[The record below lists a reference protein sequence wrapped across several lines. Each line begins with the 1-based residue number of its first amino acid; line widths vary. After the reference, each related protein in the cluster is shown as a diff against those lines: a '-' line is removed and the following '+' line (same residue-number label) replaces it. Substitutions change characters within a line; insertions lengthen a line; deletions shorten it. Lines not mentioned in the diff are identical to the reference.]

1 MKKILNLV
9 LVLMLL
15 TSVASLALADKAGK
29 TPPGAPYFDGQR
41 QPHGNETN
49 NQTYNGS
56 RPVQPPLRRN
66 YTDNDTEHEI
76 EIMNVTLGAEIRL
89 LQLEKAILTNLL
101 EGAMTVQVLKG
112 VNIST
117 TPLETILT
125 DLKAVLLEVRAVNV
139 SANYTIQAF
148 IELKNESRNLTKE
161 FRETLRSLVTNETM
175 QQIKVRIRAIYSQEL
190 QNCTLKIRMKI
201 RQFNRNQLYRLYG
214 IIGETNTSLINS
226 YINGN
231 LTLNQTKQQI
241 HKIVN
246 QLTKDKQQ
254 MIFTECKEDNMKR
267 RVQSHSSM
275 DEYRQHGYRYGGPGR
290 HQ

>member
-1 MKKILNLV
+1 MKKIINLV

-15 TSVASLALADKAGK
+15 TSVASLALADKAGD
-29 TPPGAPYFDGQR
+29 TPPGAPYFDR
-41 QPHGNETN
+41 QGHPHDNKTN
-49 NQTYNGS
+49 NHTYNMV
-56 RPVQPPLRRN
+56 RPPQPPLRHN
-66 YTDNDTEHEI
+66 YTDNETGHDI

-117 TPLETILT
+117 TPLEKILT

-148 IELKNESRNLTKE
+148 IELKNESRNLTKG
-161 FRETLRSLVTNETM
+161 FRDTLRSLVTNETM
-175 QQIKVRIRAIYSQEL
+175 QQIKEHIRAIYSQEL

-231 LTLNQTKQQI
+231 LTLNQTKLQI

-246 QLTKDKQQ
+246 LLTKDKQQ
-254 MIFTECKEDNMKR
+254 MIFMEFKEDNMKR

>member
-1 MKKILNLV
+1 
-9 LVLMLL
+9 MLL
-15 TSVASLALADKAGK
+15 TSVASLAFADKAGD
-29 TPPGAPYFDGQR
+29 TPPGAPPPFDRQR
-41 QPHGNETN
+41 HPFWNETK
-49 NQTYNGS
+49 NQTENGS
-56 RPVQPPLRRN
+56 RLPHLPLRYN
-66 YTDNDTEHEI
+66 DTDNETEHDI
-76 EIMNVTLGAEIRL
+76 EIMNSTLGAEIRL

-101 EGAMTVQVLKG
+101 EGVMTVQVLKG
-112 VNIST
+112 LNIST

-139 SANYTIQAF
+139 SANNTVQTF
-148 IELKNESRNLTKE
+148 IELKNESRNFTKE

-175 QQIKVRIRAIYSQEL
+175 QQIKERIRALYSEEL
-190 QNCTLKIRMKI
+190 HNCTLRIRMKI

-214 IIGETNTSLINS
+214 VIGETNTSLINE

-231 LTLNQTKQQI
+231 LTLNQTKLQI

-254 MIFTECKEDNMKR
+254 MIFTECKEDNMRR
-267 RVQSHSSM
+267 RVRSHASM
-275 DEYRQHGYRYGGPGR
+275 DEYRHHGDGYGGHGR

>member
-1 MKKILNLV
+1 
-9 LVLMLL
+9 MLL
-15 TSVASLALADKAGK
+15 TSVASLALANKAGD
-29 TPPGAPYFDGQR
+29 TPPGAPYFDR
-41 QPHGNETN
+41 QGHPHDNETN
-49 NQTYNGS
+49 NHTYNEP
-56 RPVQPPLRRN
+56 RALQPPLRHN
-66 YTDNDTEHEI
+66 YTDNETEHDI

-125 DLKAVLLEVRAVNV
+125 ELKAVLLEVRAVNV
-139 SANYTIQAF
+139 SANYTIQTF

-161 FRETLRSLVTNETM
+161 FRGTLRSLVTNETM
-175 QQIKVRIRAIYSQEL
+175 QQIKERIHAIYSQEL

-201 RQFNRNQLYRLYG
+201 RQFNRNQLYHLYG

-231 LTLNQTKQQI
+231 LTLNQTKLQI

-254 MIFTECKEDNMKR
+254 MIFMEFKDDNIKR
-267 RVQSHSSM
+267 RVQSHASM

>member
-1 MKKILNLV
+1 MKKILNLI

-15 TSVASLALADKAGK
+15 TSVASLALANKAGD
-29 TPPGAPYFDGQR
+29 TPPGAPYFDRQR
-41 QPHGNETN
+41 PPYHNETN
-49 NQTYNGS
+49 NQTYNWS
-56 RPVQPPLRRN
+56 RPFQPPFRYN
-66 YTDNDTEHEI
+66 GTDNETEHDI

-101 EGAMTVQVLKG
+101 EGTMTVQVLKG

-117 TPLETILT
+117 TSLETILT

-139 SANYTIQAF
+139 STNYTIQAF
-148 IELKNESRNLTKE
+148 IELKNESKNLTTE
-161 FRETLRSLVTNETM
+161 FRDTLRSLVTNETI
-175 QQIKVRIRAIYSQEL
+175 QQIKEHIRAIYSQEL
-190 QNCTLKIRMKI
+190 QNCTLKIRSKI
-201 RQFNRNQLYRLYG
+201 RQFNSNQLYHLYG

-254 MIFTECKEDNMKR
+254 MIFMECKEDNIKR
-267 RVQSHSSM
+267 RVWSHAAM
-275 DEYRQHGYRYGGPGR
+275 NEYRQHGYRYGGPGR

>member
-1 MKKILNLV
+1 
-9 LVLMLL
+9 MLL
-15 TSVASLALADKAGK
+15 TSVASLALADKAND
-29 TPPGAPYFDGQR
+29 TPPSATYFDR
-41 QPHGNETN
+41 QGHPPGNETN
-49 NQTYNGS
+49 NQTYNKT
-56 RPVQPPLRRN
+56 RPFQSHFR
-66 YTDNDTEHEI
+66 YNDTDTETEHDI

-125 DLKAVLLEVRAVNV
+125 KLKVVLLEVQAVNV
-139 SANYTIQAF
+139 SANYTIQTF
-148 IELKNESRNLTKE
+148 IYLKNESRNLTKE
-161 FRETLRSLVTNETM
+161 FRETLRSQVSNETM
-175 QQIKVRIRAIYSQEL
+175 QQIKERISEIYSQEL
-190 QNCTLKIRMKI
+190 QNCTLRIRMKI
-201 RQFNRNQLYRLYG
+201 REFNRNELYRLYG
-214 IIGETNTSLINS
+214 LIGEKNTSLINE

-254 MIFTECKEDNMKR
+254 MIFTECKEDHM
-267 RVQSHSSM
+267 
-275 DEYRQHGYRYGGPGR
+275 
-290 HQ
+290 

>member
-29 TPPGAPYFDGQR
+29 TPLGTPYFDGQR
-41 QPHGNETN
+41 HPHGNETN
-49 NQTYNGS
+49 NQTYNWS
-56 RPVQPPLRRN
+56 HPPQPPLRRN

-175 QQIKVRIRAIYSQEL
+175 QQIKGRIRDIYSQEL

-254 MIFTECKEDNMKR
+254 MIITECKEDNIRK